1 MDPNVE
7 ITLLTYGSK
16 TIDCFLGHVQ
26 QNEEEKWLQKTDP
39 ITFTIKVS
47 QIQE

>member
-1 MDPNVE
+1 MLVLVCTLKGENKRAFLIMDPNVE

-26 QNEEEKWLQKTDP
+26 
-39 ITFTIKVS
+39 
-47 QIQE
+47 